1 MASAAA
7 PAPLRVVLADDQ
19 TIVREGLVTLLGLL
33 PGIEVVGAAPDG
45 ARAVALVAELA
56 PDVLLTDLRMPVCD
70 GVEAT
75 RQVRTSHP
83 ATAVVV
89 LTTYAD
95 DASVVEALRAGA
107 AGWLSKDADAEAIGR
122 ALRSAAA
129 GHTTV
134 DSAALARLLA
144 AEPAAR
150 PTTLPD
156 GLTAREAEVLGLIA
170 SGLSNTEIAR
180 QLGGER
186 GDGEDARQPP
196 VRQGR
201 AARPGPGRR
210 VRLPARAGGVA
221 LSNPAQEAGCPD
233 VAASTLPART
243 TEEVAMDITTIKILV
258 LVVVTLLIL
267 ATLAGELRRRP
278 GRPRRS
284 RMVMVRDEATR
295 AAATR

>member
-1 MASAAA
+1 MASAPA

-33 PGIEVVGAAPDG
+33 PGIDVVGAAPDG

-75 RQVRTSHP
+75 RRVRTEHP

-95 DASVVEALRAGA
+95 DASVIQALRAGA

-122 ALRSAAA
+122 ALRSAAD

-144 AEPAAR
+144 AEPGPR

-180 QLGGER
+180 R
-186 GDGEDARQPP
+186 
-196 VRQGR
+196 
-201 AARPGPGRR
+201 
-210 VRLPARAGGVA
+210 
-221 LSNPAQEAGCPD
+221 
-233 VAASTLPART
+233 
-243 TEEVAMDITTIKILV
+243 
-258 LVVVTLLIL
+258 LVV
-267 ATLAGELRRRP
+267 
-278 GRPRRS
+278 S
-284 RMVMVRDEATR
+284 EATVKTHVNHLFAKAGLRDR
-295 AAATR
+295 AQAVGYAYRHGLVE